1 MGRTFKRH
9 GDAIRGHLTP
19 VEEEL
24 LRSAR
29 EQLRAALAADDPA
42 DPVVQRLFPSAVLGD
57 PDADQEVRRLLKG
70 ELVGVR
76 LAGLDAV
83 VEILDRG
90 THHRHGLRIELRDD
104 EPLLLLGVVN
114 DLRLA
119 IGARLGIEELDRD
132 AIDLDDPVA
141 YRLAVMD
148 HLAWWQ
154 EELLAIVDPAAVAW
168 TRHADPQDLE
178 PEPFD
183 PSAFTVPPAH
193 PPHDEPGVPAAD
205 ADAPAPDADGPAADA
220 DGPAPDGPAADADRP
235 AADADA
241 PAPDADAPAPDA
253 DGPAADADGPA
264 PDAGEHDGP
273 SDPDLPER

>member
-9 GDAIRGHLTP
+9 GDAIRAHLTP

-29 EQLRAALAADDPA
+29 AQLRAALAADDTD

-57 PDADQEVRRLLKG
+57 ADADRELRHLLKD
-70 ELVGVR
+70 ELVTVR
-76 LAGLDAV
+76 LAGLDAL
-83 VEILDRG
+83 VELLDRG

-104 EPLLLLGVVN
+104 EPLLVLGVLN

-132 AIDLDDPVA
+132 RIDPDDPVA

-154 EELLAIVDPAAVAW
+154 EELLAIVDPVAVAW
-168 TRHADPQDLE
+168 TRHADPTELE
-178 PEPFD
+178 PEEPD
-183 PSAFTVPPAH
+183 LDELTG
-193 PPHDEPGVPAAD
+193 PPHGPPDDEPT
-205 ADAPAPDADGPAADA
+205 
-220 DGPAPDGPAADADRP
+220 
-235 AADADA
+235 
-241 PAPDADAPAPDA
+241 
-253 DGPAADADGPA
+253 
-264 PDAGEHDGP
+264 
-273 SDPDLPER
+273 

>member
-9 GDAIRGHLTP
+9 GEAIRGHLTP

-29 EQLRAALAADDPA
+29 DQLRAALTSDDPS

-57 PDADQEVRRLLKG
+57 ATADQELRGLLRD
-70 ELVGVR
+70 ELLGVR

-83 VEILDRG
+83 VELLDRG
-90 THHRHGLRIELRDD
+90 SHHRHGLRIELRDD
-104 EPLLLLGVVN
+104 EPLLLLGVLN

-119 IGARLGIEELDRD
+119 IGARLGIEQLDRAAVD
-132 AIDLDDPVA
+132 PDDPIA

-168 TRHADPQDLE
+168 ARHADPADLE

-183 PSAFTVPPAH
+183 PSSFTDP
-193 PPHDEPGVPAAD
+193 DEPPGD
-205 ADAPAPDADGPAADA
+205 D
-220 DGPAPDGPAADADRP
+220 DRP
-235 AADADA
+235 EDR
-241 PAPDADAPAPDA
+241 
-253 DGPAADADGPA
+253 
-264 PDAGEHDGP
+264 
-273 SDPDLPER
+273 PDLDPPER